1 MQHPSGRE
9 EEIPPIGAMCRFKLT
24 LAVTMSS
31 STGHLEKW
39 TGTRRSQIYMY
50 YLTQRNQFFYIIQSL
65 IFSLYIVLF
74 AHVSFFLNNHL
85 PPKKTKR
92 SVLSLVEANANQIQT
107 SSTTTQHRGRSC
119 EEHS

>member
-85 PPKKTKR
+85 PPKNK
-92 SVLSLVEANANQIQT
+92 A
-107 SSTTTQHRGRSC
+107 
-119 EEHS
+119 